1 MVSNSDSN
9 IVYRRIIADDNS
21 YITKSDRKSIFPSL
35 GFYSRLAKIIY
46 SYGKLA
52 RANKYGPSEWVDSSL
67 DILAALE
74 DVGVKM
80 EFSGMENLRKPEG
93 NVMFLGNHMSTLET
107 VVLPSIIQPVKDVTF
122 VVKHELLN
130 YPYFSDI
137 LRSRDPIVVGRSN
150 PREDLMKVM
159 NEGSRYLKADRSIII
174 FPQKTR
180 SKFFDPSSFN
190 SLGIKLAKK
199 NHVAVIPVALVTD
212 AWPNGSLIKDAGKIH
227 TERTVHICFGEPFF
241 VETTSGTAEQQR
253 VIDFIISKLIEW
265 KREDCLVTDN

>member
-1 MVSNSDSN
+1 MVANSDTN
-9 IVYRRIIADDNS
+9 IDYRERIADDDS
-21 YITKSDRKSIFPSL
+21 YITKSDGKSAFPSL

-46 SYGKLA
+46 SYGKMA
-52 RANKYGPSEWVDSSL
+52 RKNKYGPKEWVDSSL
-67 DILAALE
+67 DILKALE
-74 DVGVKM
+74 DVGVIL

-107 VVLPSIIQPVKDVTF
+107 VVLPSIIQPVKNVTF
-122 VVKHELLN
+122 VVKHELLS

-159 NEGSRYLKADRSIII
+159 NDGSRYLNSDKSIII

-199 NHVAVIPVALVTD
+199 NHAAVIPIALVTD
-212 AWPNGSLIKDAGKIH
+212 AWPNGSLIKDAGKIQ
-227 TERTVHICFGEPFF
+227 TKRTVHICFGEPFF
-241 VETTSGTAEQQR
+241 VESPAGTAEQQR
-253 VIDFIISKLIEW
+253 VIDFITSKLIEW
-265 KREDCLVTDN
+265 GREDCLV